1 MFKKY
6 EPPIVGYPYP
16 TATSGHYRC
25 FDGEKW
31 HDCGKLGKVKK
42 YGVDD

>member
-6 EPPIVGYPYP
+6 EPPIIGYPYP
-16 TATSGHYRC
+16 TDGGYWRC

-31 HDCGKLGKVKK
+31 HNCDRFGNVMN
-42 YGVDD
+42 